1 MARFARPADIISI
14 VAMMLYII
22 SGAALTVISFIREEN
37 GYSPNN
43 SNDDDEASGHFGHVI
58 WVFVKVRVE

>member
-1 MARFARPADIISI
+1 
-14 VAMMLYII
+14 MMLYII